1 MTRDRR
7 TPHRLRSLALATVL
21 ALLLGACAA
30 QLPTTPLPQ
39 AGLPVDVQAQPEIE
53 RLLNPP
59 QPDASSADIVRGF
72 LRANVGFADEGDVA
86 RLFLVDD
93 LASEWTPTTNVLVYD
108 GTPTVT
114 VDETGRR
121 AQVSVEAVGRIDA
134 QGQLTEQPTA
144 TVTQS
149 FELTRVRGQWRISS
163 FPDDFGVWLT
173 RPDLEA
179 AFRPTSLYYLS
190 THGQHFVPEVRW
202 LARGEGQ
209 PTAITRAVLGP
220 VPGHLA
226 GAVRTGGGEN
236 VRLAAPSVTVD
247 PETRLATVPLE
258 GPGLV
263 NGGENAV
270 ALLSQVSRALLE
282 LGGVSSVDV
291 QVAGQTLGAGANPGP
306 VTGSSQL
313 PYSEALRDVDLA
325 LLRIGEQFFP
335 VNPTPYNLPNLSD
348 EVAGNLDLPR
358 LGLSWGRVAVT
369 QDLQDFAAVSTVR
382 TSLWRWQAGES
393 GGESSTNAG
402 IGDELTPP
410 VVDPEGAFLVAGV
423 HRSSGGPRVWSLDRD
438 DVQALAEPLEV
449 PWLRD
454 RDRVRSLSVSPDGTR
469 VAMILGDVS
478 RGRQRL
484 VVAGIQRDLDGEAR
498 GLTSAVAVAGSLV
511 DVTSAR
517 WASPRELYIVGQ
529 RQEDVAPR
537 GFSLPLGQFLR
548 PLPTGDGIDFVE
560 VVPVPRTEGPRPVVR
575 GLDGRFYQAEGNQGW
590 SHARNGDELVIPG
603 G

>member
-1 MTRDRR
+1 MIRDRR
-7 TPHRLRSLALATVL
+7 PPRRLRSLVVGTVA
-21 ALLLGACAA
+21 ALLLSSCAA
-30 QLPTTPLPQ
+30 QLPTSPLPQ
-39 AGLPVDVQAQPEIE
+39 AGLPVDVQGQAEIE

-59 QPDASSADIVRGF
+59 QPDASSADIIRGF

-93 LASEWTPTTNVLVYD
+93 LASAWTPTTNVLVYD
-108 GTPTVT
+108 GTPSVT

-121 AQVSVEAVGRIDA
+121 ALVSVEAVGRVDA
-134 QGQLTEQPTA
+134 QGRLTEQPPT
-144 TVTQS
+144 TITQS
-149 FELTRVRGQWRISS
+149 FALNRIRGQWRISD

-190 THGQHFVPEVRW
+190 SHGQHFVPEVRW
-202 LARGEGQ
+202 LARGEGR

-220 VPGHLA
+220 VPDYLS

-270 ALLSQVSRALLE
+270 ALVSQISQALLE
-282 LGGVSSVDV
+282 LGGISSVDV
-291 QVAGQTLGAGANPGP
+291 QVGGQTLGSGADPGP
-306 VTGSSQL
+306 ISSSSPL
-313 PYSEALRDVDLA
+313 PYSDALRDVDLA

-348 EVAGNLDLPR
+348 EVAGNLQLPR

-369 QDLQDFAAVSTVR
+369 EDLQDFAAVSNAR
-382 TSLWRWQAGES
+382 TSLWRWQAGDS

-410 VVDPEGAFLVAGV
+410 AVDPEGAFLIAGI
-423 HRSSGGPRVWSLDRD
+423 HRSSGGPRVWSLDRE
-438 DVQALAEPLEV
+438 DVQALAEPLEI

-454 RDRVRSLSVSPDGTR
+454 RDRVRSMSISPDGTR
-469 VAMILGDVS
+469 VAMILGDAS
-478 RGRQRL
+478 RDRQRL
-484 VVAGIQRDLDGEAR
+484 VIAGIRRDQDGEAS
-498 GLTSAVAVAGSLV
+498 GLISPVTVAGSLV
-511 DVTSAR
+511 HVTSAR

-560 VVPVPRTEGPRPVVR
+560 VVPVPRIEGPRPVVR
-575 GLDGRFYQAEGNQGW
+575 GADGRFYQAEGNQGW
-590 SHARNGDELVIPG
+590 SHARNGDELVVPG